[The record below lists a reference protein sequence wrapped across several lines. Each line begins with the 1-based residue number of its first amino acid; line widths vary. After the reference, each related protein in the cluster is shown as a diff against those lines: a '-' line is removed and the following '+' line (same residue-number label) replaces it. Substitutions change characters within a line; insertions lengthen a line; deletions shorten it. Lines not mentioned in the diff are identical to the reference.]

1 MHSRK
6 LNWTQLN
13 STELDRSVKFSW
25 VQFSFPLW
33 IEPATSCDA
42 RRRFLTV
49 KNRQRPSPVVASS
62 QVVAV
67 SMHSGKLNWT
77 ERSSSVEFSWVEFSS
92 VQFPAVYWALE
103 SEKMLKTD
111 GKSCDGWVMH
121 DVIDMSDD
129 WRHRW
134 QRHGDVMTDRLVTRA
149 ILQQFLHTQTHTPI
163 HTHIHTDRQTS
174 VHTRFTIIAYSF
186 VALSCAGA
194 RFSYSQHV
202 RLCLSV
208 RPSVCHT
215 LVLTQN

>member
-103 SEKMLKTD
+103 SEKNVKNWR
-111 GKSCDGWVMH
+111 GKLWWL
-121 DVIDMSDD
+121 SDA
-129 WRHRW
+129 WRHWYVWRLTSSMTAPW
-134 QRHGDVMTDRLVTRA
+134 WRHDWPFGHWSNTAAVP
-149 ILQQFLHTQTHTPI
+149 THTDT
-163 HTHIHTDRQTS
+163 HTYTYTHTCTHTDKRT
-174 VHTRFTIIAYSF
+174 HPFYNYS
-186 VALSCAGA
+186 L
-194 RFSYSQHV
+194 
-202 RLCLSV
+202 
-208 RPSVCHT
+208 
-215 LVLTQN
+215 